1 MVQRAH
7 AGKPF
12 QSLVEELRSNTVFLF
27 CISVVSDSIVT
38 PWTVAHQAPL
48 SMGLSRQAY
57 WSGLPFPSPGIFP
70 TQGLNLCLLHWQADS
85 LPVSQQGSPRAHES
99 RDNEAHTLQLEK
111 HLLSTVESQPS
122 QKKEKEINIQI
133 CVCVLSRV

>member
-1 MVQRAH
+1 
-7 AGKPF
+7 
-12 QSLVEELRSNTVFLF
+12 
-27 CISVVSDSIVT
+27 
-38 PWTVAHQAPL
+38 
-48 SMGLSRQAY
+48 MGLSRQAY

-111 HLLSTVESQPS
+111 HPLSTVESQPS